1 VETPEGANLNILKDR
16 TFQIASALALLMA
29 ATRFNHFGT
38 AVALPDASYAIFFL
52 TGLFLGRARG
62 AAMILLSLLS
72 GAVLV
77 DCYAINFQN
86 VSAWCVTP
94 AYGLLQLAYIVLWLM
109 GRVFAPHHAL
119 NLRGFLNLGLMTFA
133 AGSVAFWIANVAFFL
148 FSGYFGNMTFG
159 EYVAGVVGY
168 QVSYVIVML
177 VYVGFAAGV
186 QALFSG
192 QSRHAMTH

>member
-1 VETPEGANLNILKDR
+1 MNILKDR
-16 TFQIASALALLMA
+16 TFQIAAALTVLMA

-52 TGLFLGRARG
+52 AGLFLGRARG
-62 AAMILLSLLS
+62 AAMILLALLS

-94 AYGLLQLAYIVLWLM
+94 AYGLLQVAYIVLWLM
-109 GRVFAPHHAL
+109 GRRFAPHYAL
-119 NLRGFLNLGLMTFA
+119 NLRGFLNLGLMTFV

-148 FSGYFGNMTFG
+148 FAGYFGNMTFG
-159 EYVAGVVGY
+159 EYVASVVGY

-177 VYVGFAAGV
+177 VYVALATGV
-186 QALFSG
+186 QAVFGNLSH
-192 QSRHAMTH
+192 RRAMTA